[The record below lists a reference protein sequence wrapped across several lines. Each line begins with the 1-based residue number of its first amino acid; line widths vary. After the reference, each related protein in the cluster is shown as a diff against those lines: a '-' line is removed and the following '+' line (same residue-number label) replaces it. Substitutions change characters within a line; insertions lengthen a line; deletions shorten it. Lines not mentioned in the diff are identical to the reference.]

1 MASFDFVLIGSAVP
15 QRIEVPADNLT
26 SLAAYIAGD
35 RFITGELAPDEWGEI
50 RRVLIPTNRIQMIL
64 EGE

>member
-1 MASFDFVLIGSAVP
+1 MASFEFVLIGAQFA
-15 QRIEVPADNLT
+15 QRIEVPAGNLGD
-26 SLAAYIAGD
+26 LAAYIAGD
-35 RFITGELAPDEWGEI
+35 RFLEGELAPDDWGQI